1 MASAVGFQVETG
13 ITNLSPLKLNGP
25 LSNEQFYMAD
35 QGQLTP
41 KARKPYTISKQRE
54 RWTEEE
60 HKKFIEALQ
69 LYGRA
74 WRRIEEHVGTKTAVQ
89 IRSHAQKFFS
99 KVTRD
104 ANDVGFGNVK
114 TIEIPPP
121 RPKKKPSHP
130 YPRKQVHSSTKEFS
144 VLGKP
149 GNPSSMVLPS
159 PEEENGSPTSVLS
172 MAGSESTGLLFSNK
186 SSGDTSPLEFPSQS
200 NDQEHGIPSSTISV
214 DRDDTHLKLGLPHTG
229 QIFEDSYPMG
239 LCMMSEEQIQ
249 LKEPPAEEPTIPT
262 LKLFGRTVVV
272 SDCSKKSPARPDAV
286 VHNSALEIA
295 DENHGNVMNLDM
307 GLPTEE
313 GLTQNRGNGGFPS
326 CGVCPGGLLP
336 MFYCL
341 PSPLGDTSSHDQFVP
356 LPFWG
361 FFGNLQLPYACLQP
375 PFGSREDFLQP
386 NMVQNSAP

>member
-1 MASAVGFQVETG
+1 MASAVGNFQF
-13 ITNLSPLKLNGP
+13 LKVCTVSVVGNILRQGSLIPYLN
-25 LSNEQFYMAD
+25 S
-35 QGQLTP
+35 
-41 KARKPYTISKQRE
+41 E

-74 WRRIEEHVGTKTAVQ
+74 WRRIEEHVGTKDCCADSKP
-89 IRSHAQKFFS
+89 RSEVLL
-99 KVTRD
+99 KVMRCKRCWFWEREDNRD
-104 ANDVGFGNVK
+104 
-114 TIEIPPP
+114 PPP
-121 RPKKKPSHP
+121 SKEETKPSL
-130 YPRKQVHSSTKEFS
+130 SSKNKFILHQEFLS
-144 VLGKP
+144 SWEARQ
-149 GNPSSMVLPS
+149 PSSMVFAF

-172 MAGSESTGLLFSNK
+172 MAGSEST
-186 SSGDTSPLEFPSQS
+186 
-200 NDQEHGIPSSTISV
+200 V

-307 GLPTEE
+307 GLPT
-313 GLTQNRGNGGFPS
+313 GRRAYPK
-326 CGVCPGGLLP
+326 
-336 MFYCL
+336 
-341 PSPLGDTSSHDQFVP
+341 
-356 LPFWG
+356 
-361 FFGNLQLPYACLQP
+361 
-375 PFGSREDFLQP
+375 
-386 NMVQNSAP
+386 